1 MDSVLQFLPTKLIP
15 FLDTNMVFRLLLTCK
30 QCYHMTYTN
39 VSVLLEHCWNN
50 HFRRLD
56 MDKYD
61 NTFKLQFFS
70 RVSCKEQL
78 LLMKAPFVIRAINGG
93 SKDNTTTAE
102 ERVSFCAESSSQ
114 SNSSD
119 TTDNSTVTAIKVVGY
134 NFTFFI
140 NEKRGEVLQM
150 NTKSSECLR
159 DAYTGMQQRKFFFDD
174 LPFYGQPESRFCY
187 KTGRWKFWE
196 SGSE

>member
-1 MDSVLQFLPTKLIP
+1 
-15 FLDTNMVFRLLLTCK
+15 
-30 QCYHMTYTN
+30 MTYTDA
-39 VSVLLEHCWNN
+39 SVLEEHLWKNCHMRSVDIDIHKNPFE
-50 HFRRLD
+50 H
-56 MDKYD
+56 
-61 NTFKLQFFS
+61 QFFL
-70 RVSCKEQL
+70 RVSCKERL
-78 LLMKAPFVIRAINGG
+78 LSMKAPFVIRAINGG
-93 SKDNTTTAE
+93 SKDYTTTAN

-159 DAYTGMQQRKFFFDD
+159 DAYTRMQQRKFFLDD
-174 LPFYGQPESRFCY
+174 LPVYAESESFCY
-187 KTGRWKFWE
+187 NSDGSEFWE